1 MSKRIQ
7 AYFRTEDEAE
17 GARTSL
23 QVYATE
29 QLEVGALESAIGR
42 ERHILLPFVP
52 NSAGSG
58 AASGTGGV
66 GVTGTGGSA
75 QGLPIVPVIT
85 DEDPKEVVSADVNGN
100 REGGILNAEDV
111 SSADLGDLRYVLSC
125 KVNDEEYNDVVNKIR
140 QNGGYV
146 ESFE

>member
-1 MSKRIQ
+1 MTKRIQ
-7 AYFRTEDEAE
+7 AYFKTEDEAE

-29 QLEVGALESAIGR
+29 QLEVGELETGVGR
-42 ERHILLPFVP
+42 DKHILLPFVP
-52 NSAGSG
+52 NNGG
-58 AASGTGGV
+58 TGTTSGTGGLGVAGV
-66 GVTGTGGSA
+66 GTP
-75 QGLPIVPVIT
+75 QGVPIVPVIT
-85 DEDPKEVVSADVNGN
+85 DNDRGEVASADINGN

-111 SSADLGDLRYVLSC
+111 SSADLDDLRYVLSC

-140 QNGGYV
+140 QNGGFV